1 MQLAAMISYF
11 RRDVRSVTLAIT
23 NAMIRFEKSDV
34 GIAKR
39 YLSENVSVFNQWG
52 IIIKKN
58 IKVVLCIAAI
68 CTLSACEK
76 AVREHETV
84 TYQIQGD
91 LNGNL
96 YPIMVEQHSEDVF
109 ITLKESAPIP
119 EVFSV
124 DTKGQEKVFLYKV
137 KQNTLIIPGKFDHI
151 SLRHAGEKSIE
162 IIQKK

>member
-1 MQLAAMISYF
+1 M
-11 RRDVRSVTLAIT
+11 
-23 NAMIRFEKSDV
+23 
-34 GIAKR
+34 
-39 YLSENVSVFNQWG
+39 
-52 IIIKKN
+52 
-58 IKVVLCIAAI
+58 
-68 CTLSACEK
+68 
-76 AVREHETV
+76 REHETV

-124 DTKGQEKVFLYKV
+124 DTKGQEKVFLYEV